1 MNEKIIIFKCPY
13 FNKCYESKTY
23 FHADDDPIEV
33 FENKKCKAPF
43 LATKHNEIM
52 CGLVIDDIEK
62 YPKAI
67 KSIKLYKK
75 PLKQKIKDFFKV

>member
-13 FNKCYESKTY
+13 FDKCYESKTY
-23 FHADDDPIEV
+23 FYVDDDPIEV
-33 FENKKCKAPF
+33 CENKKCKAPF

-67 KSIKLYKK
+67 KLIKLYKK